1 MVSLSFASLS
11 REGGSGCGH
20 TRVRRELGGFLKQ
33 SAGARRSS
41 SVDVSAE
48 PDECLYRLSVYAHDR
63 KLCLVWVDTP
73 AALRVIGWLL
83 EFLVWLGLGG
93 LWAGRNA
100 LNRKFYSE
108 KRQCF
113 AISEEP
119 TLFLS
124 LTEDKDYREALMQAE
139 FLDGKLEVVRVGS
152 EFPAS
157 FAVCVQRCRDYPME
171 AAVHL
176 ALRLNQGGKVK
187 QQDVSPLYLLDAK
200 GQKTLEKIAR
210 QAEWQGRDA

>member
-1 MVSLSFASLS
+1 M
-11 REGGSGCGH
+11 
-20 TRVRRELGGFLKQ
+20 
-33 SAGARRSS
+33 
-41 SVDVSAE
+41 
-48 PDECLYRLSVYAHDR
+48 
-63 KLCLVWVDTP
+63 DTP
-73 AALRVIGWLL
+73 GRTAGHWVAAGV
-83 EFLVWLGLGG
+83 LVWLGLGG

-200 GQKTLEKIAR
+200 GQKTLRKLRVRPNGRAR
-210 QAEWQGRDA
+210 RLNVYTLYADILSLA